1 MKRLLI
7 LCSLIFALALA
18 GQGQVT
24 PDQTAAVVRILAL
37 GKPDDKGMI
46 YGSTGTGFVISNDGL
61 IMTNNHVIAS
71 EPLVADHP
79 YSYIV
84 LRKVGGRIFA
94 YRATF
99 VAQDP
104 DVDLAVIR
112 CPELKAT
119 PFQFLTAPL
128 KEFQDVYSLGFPA
141 VSDLGLFKDQ
151 SGKEDE
157 NAYIRIALIVDQKL
171 TEKGVKSLDITD
183 IFQDSK
189 ASANGEFTSQLLQD
203 FVTPTCPSGK
213 VEKLRN
219 AQWGSKVVPF
229 IQHSCDIRGG
239 NSGGPLINGGGQ
251 VVGVVG
257 DGYKLGQES
266 GPHAGEAT
274 KLAVQTIQVEK
285 FLQTSGITGCDITD
299 KAWTPPII
307 SKVNIVPIIIA
318 AALAVVVALAAFLI
332 TLFKARRKTGMTD
345 LLESLK
351 SKGVTSGTKLLSY
364 IGGRP
369 GHESSLSRPPN
380 GLAPG
385 GNGWKLDVRT
395 SAGKTFRIPIS
406 EGMFTNNG
414 SRLVLGRSG
423 ELCDLVV
430 EDETVSRQHADIR
443 KNGKGFEVADRNSS
457 NGTAV
462 NGVFIRKPFELIPLK
477 PGDTLTVG
485 NVKLDFNR
493 N

>member
-18 GQGQVT
+18 GHADITDEHV
-24 PDQTAAVVRILAL
+24 AAVVRILAL
-37 GKPDDKGMI
+37 QAPEQEGNQIRQAVGM
-46 YGSTGTGFVISNDGL
+46 GTGFVITNDGL

-71 EPLVADHP
+71 ELNVADHP
-79 YSYIV
+79 YTYLV
-84 LRKVGGRIFA
+84 LQKVGDKVNV

-104 DVDLAVIR
+104 NADLAVIR
-112 CPELKAT
+112 CQGLTAT
-119 PFQFLTAPL
+119 PFQFLATPVQR
-128 KEFQDVYSLGFPA
+128 FQDVYSLGFPGVA
-141 VSDLGLFKDQ
+141 DDSSISMVKLAAILDKMLTEHGATSLDVTDEVQKNNLLKD
-151 SGKEDE
+151 
-157 NAYIRIALIVDQKL
+157 LIVP
-171 TEKGVKSLDITD
+171 TSTKGTVERLTD
-183 IFQDSK
+183 IKWVD
-189 ASANGEFTSQLLQD
+189 E
-203 FVTPTCPSGK
+203 
-213 VEKLRN
+213 
-219 AQWGSKVVPF
+219 VVPY

-239 NSGGPLINGGGQ
+239 NSGGPLLNGGGQ

-257 DGYKLGQES
+257 DARINPE
-266 GPHAGEAT
+266 GEH
-274 KLAVQTIQVEK
+274 KGEQSRLAVQTIRVQK
-285 FLQTSGITGCDITD
+285 FLQTNGITGCIITD
-299 KAWTPPII
+299 KAWTPPPILI
-307 SKVNIVPIIIA
+307 PKTNIVPIIIA
-318 AALAVVVALAAFLI
+318 ASLAVAVALTALLI
-332 TLFKARRKTGMTD
+332 TLFKARRKTGITG

-351 SKGVTSGTKLLSY
+351 DKGINSGTQLLSY
-364 IGGRP
+364 LGGRP
-369 GHESSLSRPPN
+369 RHESSSSRQSN
-380 GLAPG
+380 GPAPE